1 MVTVFCTREYFYIF
15 PIVFLSAS
23 FSIKISNLVSWCFE
37 LSQPL
42 GVTSGLLHQ
51 NHTQWLYNY
60 GLLSSSLYS
69 WTCATTMST
78 HTHTHTYAHTHVCTR
93 ARARTHTH
101 THTYAHIYTHVYTH
115 IYAHTHTRMHA
126 RTYTRTNTRTHTQ
139 TLNTMSWRVS
149 VDRKHG
155 RRRGH
160 WGVDTEEDVGLLHLS
175 TLFNGSIVPAT
186 SEG

>member
-1 MVTVFCTREYFYIF
+1 MLWTQSTARGYIRAATSKSCAMTLQLWSLVLF
-15 PIVFLSAS
+15 PLFM
-23 FSIKISNLVSWCFE
+23 NMC
-37 LSQPL
+37 
-42 GVTSGLLHQ
+42 
-51 NHTQWLYNY
+51 YNNVN
-60 GLLSSSLYS
+60 
-69 WTCATTMST
+69 T
-78 HTHTHTYAHTHVCTR
+78 HTHTHVCTHTRMHTR

-101 THTYAHIYTHVYTH
+101 THTRMHTYTHTYTH

-155 RRRGH
+155 RRQGH

-175 TLFNGSIVPAT
+175 TLFNRSIVPAT